1 MGVNDRDYCE
11 ESMDKLLILLL
22 VKHAKWGIKDKKEAE
37 MPFLG
42 IRLPNCT
49 HFQAVNYERP
59 QDSLAAAFPN

>member
-1 MGVNDRDYCE
+1 VNDRDYCE

-42 IRLPNCT
+42 IRLP
-49 HFQAVNYERP
+49 
-59 QDSLAAAFPN
+59 